1 MLFKSVDGGLNWIN
15 IKVPE
20 SKYRGNFMM
29 SPENSEVLYASF
41 SFLSAGGDKV
51 LISQNAGIDW
61 ALLATPS
68 ENAVEFDITRL
79 YLDPTDSR
87 IFYANLSTANN
98 EYQTRLAKSHNSGET
113 WQVTNVSPYVPGE
126 IMINRHNNQQ
136 LLMAYGKGVLRSE
149 NGGLDWLPSN
159 NGIKEIGG
167 ILTAVEGQNNE
178 DVMYIADPWFGF
190 YHKSSDSGKHWQAFR
205 AKPPLSDK
213 CYKFQINPVYSREI
227 ICQTRSGLFISDDA
241 GNTWKPIIQAD
252 SEFPEAVYAPDGKA
266 IYLFFSSNHDR
277 GLSKSTDNGLNWE
290 KIPNIINDTDIGESS
305 SGAAELNFSGLP
317 IIDPRNSNIL
327 YTIVYLRGHADE
339 ITGLYKSTNAGKS
352 WQLLVKE
359 MIDGNGVLIMHP
371 LNLDR
376 LIFFI
381 GQKSY
386 WLSDDGGGSWEKTL
400 EPLIASHDASV
411 PEVVFDP
418 DNLDGL
424 FWSKEGV
431 IYHSTDQG
439 VNWSIMNQG
448 LEAGGTLL
456 ASANSVFIFSNQGIY
471 KLSEKIEFSQTSD
484 CLFRWAE
491 YEFPN
496 VFKSESNIS
505 RSWEGY
511 TYRYYEKSNTY
522 LGFLYEQE
530 IHFNQANLSSKI
542 DVLGSVDFYRDLTG
556 CD

>member
-1 MLFKSVDGGLNWIN
+1 M
-15 IKVPE
+15 
-20 SKYRGNFMM
+20 
-29 SPENSEVLYASF
+29 
-41 SFLSAGGDKV
+41 
-51 LISQNAGIDW
+51 
-61 ALLATPS
+61 
-68 ENAVEFDITRL
+68 

-87 IFYANLSTANN
+87 VFYVNLSTANN
-98 EYQTRLAKSHNSGET
+98 AGGIKHQTRLAKSHNSGQT
-113 WQVTNVSPYVPGE
+113 WQVINVSPYVPGE
-126 IMINRHNNQQ
+126 IMINRHNNQR

-167 ILTAVEGQNNE
+167 ILTAVEGKNNE
-178 DVMYIADPWFGF
+178 NVMYIADPWFGF
-190 YHKSSDSGKHWQAFR
+190 YHKSSDSGVHWQAFR
-205 AKPPLSDK
+205 AKPPLLDK
-213 CYKFQINPVYSREI
+213 CYKFQINPASPQEI

-241 GNTWKPIIQAD
+241 GNTWGSLIVAD
-252 SEFPEAVYAPDGKA
+252 SEFPEAVYAQDGTT
-266 IYLFFSSNHDR
+266 IYLYFNSNHNR
-277 GLSKSTDNGLNWE
+277 SLSKSTDNGLSWE
-290 KIPNIINDTDIGESS
+290 IIPNIINDTDAGESS

-317 IIDPRNSNIL
+317 IIDPRNSNII
-327 YTIVYLRGHADE
+327 YTIVNYRGQTGN

-352 WQLLVKE
+352 WNLLVKE
-359 MIDGNGVLIMHP
+359 MIDGDGVLIMHP
-371 LNLDR
+371 LNPDR

-386 WLSDDGGGSWEKTL
+386 WLSHNGGGSWGKTL
-400 EPLIASHDASV
+400 ETLIASHDANA

-424 FWSKEGV
+424 FWSNESV

-439 VNWSIMNQG
+439 VTWNIVNQG
-448 LEAGGTLL
+448 LEEVGGTLL
-456 ASANSVFIFSNQGIY
+456 ASTNSVFLFSNQGIY
-471 KLSEKIEFSQTSD
+471 KLSEKIEFSKTSD

-491 YEFPN
+491 YEYPN

-505 RSWEGY
+505 HSWEGY

-530 IHFNQANLSSKI
+530 VHFNQANFSSKI

-556 CD
+556 CN